1 MNKLGSY
8 ITKLMTTVLDK
19 EQEDFV
25 RELALGELNRLNVD
39 MNDFI
44 RKHTKDDLDKIKE
57 TEKQL
62 LSTAEARAQTNKVDV
77 LRAGLWKPRTKPG
90 NFEGVGVDALK
101 WLRKAKE
108 QTGLKTAVEVAN
120 TKHVFQALELILK
133 FLCAMNS
140 VRIQK

>member
-62 LSTAEARAQTNKVDV
+62 LQEDKDVKNK
-77 LRAGLWKPRTKPG
+77 
-90 NFEGVGVDALK
+90 
-101 WLRKAKE
+101 
-108 QTGLKTAVEVAN
+108 
-120 TKHVFQALELILK
+120 
-133 FLCAMNS
+133 
-140 VRIQK
+140 